1 MRFWSVEQ
9 FLFNEHSGTFWN
21 MWPRN
26 KKQDFYTW
34 PYVQHLVLWILIVL
48 RAEIQILKSFIYRI
62 SSSLSAK
69 LWPPKGIRQGHL
81 KHEIPAN
88 EIFGSKQ
95 IRDERTRVFKVCSR
109 QKSVFD
115 VLVRIRSVTKSRVR
129 KSKSCSSFSSSD
141 RNGFGNRI
149 NHRWIR
155 VRHWE
160 KLKSSSK
167 ITNLVDMQVFLNS
180 KMQNFLV
187 TYQDGPLLRNDLE
200 IIYS

>member
-1 MRFWSVEQ
+1 MEF
-9 FLFNEHSGTFWN
+9 EH
-21 MWPRN
+21 
-26 KKQDFYTW
+26 KK
-34 PYVQHLVLWILIVL
+34 
-48 RAEIQILKSFIYRI
+48 
-62 SSSLSAK
+62 
-69 LWPPKGIRQGHL
+69 
-81 KHEIPAN
+81 
-88 EIFGSKQ
+88 IFGSRQ
-95 IRDERTRVFKVCSR
+95 LRPEMSERECSKFARGRSPFPRSWKRRCPNPIPKCYEISCTQVKIVFFPLYLGPKRFLQS
-109 QKSVFD
+109 
-115 VLVRIRSVTKSRVR
+115 LHIRSIYQNSIKASPWW
-129 KSKSCSSFSSSD
+129 
-141 RNGFGNRI
+141 NYRI